1 MPRMEMFLLW
11 ATLGAYAVGVL
22 ALVFASLLFVAA
34 ERCGASDSKRPD
46 DFLNLTH

>member
-11 ATLGAYAVGVL
+11 ATVGIYAVGVVVVVL
-22 ALVFASLLFVAA
+22 AAVLFLAA
-34 ERCGASDSKRPD
+34 ERCGAGHSTRPD